1 MISFKESMKRYQT
14 NLKPSWQWI
23 IGGIALVVAIVI
35 AFTGSGD
42 QTQTLFSICLF
53 AVLAYAWNI
62 ISGMTGYIS
71 FGQIGFFGIGA
82 YVAAICQLQ
91 LNSDWYVAA
100 LAGGLVALLIAIPL
114 GVIMLRLQGI
124 YFALGMLGLARIGQ
138 LIASS
143 SALVGGSQGESVPVV
158 GTPQAT
164 SLVMIFVV
172 VAALALTWWLLHARL
187 GLCLM
192 AIRDDEMA
200 TQASGINTTFYKV
213 TAFCISSFLAG
224 LAGGLY
230 TWNIGF
236 IDPGSAFNSTFELQT
251 ILMVLIG
258 GIGTLWGPLLGAI
271 IVSIIGQA
279 LWAQFPQQQQIILG
293 ALTLIAVVW
302 MPGGIVSLLNKRGWL
317 RRTPVWA
324 TSRREDIPDMP
335 DLSRPTDIPEVP
347 GVSRPAESR
356 GANILEVPDLSWHL
370 ADLSAPGSAK
380 SEAPGSA
387 TSEAQQTRATVLKCN
402 GLTRRFGGLSALS
415 NCAIQVEAG
424 QIVAVIGPNG
434 AGKTTLFNLIT
445 GFDRPSEGD
454 ISFLEHSITGHAPY
468 RIAREGVART
478 FQTSRPFPSLT
489 AWETLLLAAIA
500 KNPSRSKATAQA
512 SSMLNKLHL
521 SEQWN
526 NSPEHLPP
534 GQRRLLEIGRALMLQ
549 PRVLLLDE
557 AMAGMA
563 PDEIALVH
571 ALLKEVVSRGCSVVA
586 IEHVLPAI
594 TPIAQHIYVLDF
606 GVTIAEGA
614 AQEVLGN
621 PIVVD
626 AYLGTGE
633 KESINA

>member
-1 MISFKESMKRYQT
+1 MIALREAIKRYQ
-14 NLKPSWQWI
+14 LHSKHFWQWVLFGVVTVVAVI
-23 IGGIALVVAIVI
+23 IAL
-35 AFTGSGD
+35 TGNGD
-42 QTQTLFSICLF
+42 QNQTLFSICLF

-62 ISGMTGYIS
+62 ISGMTGYVS

-82 YVAAICQLQ
+82 YVVAICQVQ
-91 LNSDWYVAA
+91 FNADWYLAILVA
-100 LAGGLVALLIAIPL
+100 GLVALVIAIPL
-114 GVIMLRLQGI
+114 GIIMLRLQGI

-143 SALVGGSQGESVPVV
+143 SPLVGASQGESVPIV
-158 GTPQAT
+158 GTVQET
-164 SLVMIFVV
+164 SLVALCAAVMVV
-172 VAALALTWWLLHARL
+172 LLTWWVLRSRL

-200 TQASGINTTFYKV
+200 TRASGINTTLYKV
-213 TAFCISSFLAG
+213 TAFCMSSFLAG

-258 GIGTLWGPLLGAI
+258 GIGTLWGPLLGSV
-271 IVSIIGQA
+271 IVSVIGQA

-293 ALTLIAVVW
+293 VLTLIAVVW
-302 MPGGIVSLLNKRGWL
+302 MPGGIVSLLRKHGWL
-317 RRTPVWA
+317 HRTPVWA
-324 TSRREDIPDMP
+324 SSRRADSTQAAFETSGHQKINGIMLACSN
-335 DLSRPTDIPEVP
+335 LSR
-347 GVSRPAESR
+347 
-356 GANILEVPDLSWHL
+356 N
-370 ADLSAPGSAK
+370 
-380 SEAPGSA
+380 
-387 TSEAQQTRATVLKCN
+387 
-402 GLTRRFGGLSALS
+402 FGGLSALS

-445 GFDRPSEGD
+445 GFDRASAGNV
-454 ISFLEHSITGHAPY
+454 SFLAQDITGRAPY
-468 RIAREGVART
+468 RIARAGVART

-500 KNPSRSKATAQA
+500 RNPSRSRATAEA
-512 SSMLNKLHL
+512 SSMLHKLSL

-526 NSPEHLPP
+526 KSPEHLPP
-534 GQRRLLEIGRALMLQ
+534 GRQRLLEIGRALMLH

-571 ALLKEVVSRGCSVVA
+571 TLLKDMTGRGCSVIA

-594 TPIAQHIYVLDF
+594 TPVAQYIYVLDF
-606 GVTIAEGA
+606 GVTIAEGTP
-614 AQEVLGN
+614 QEVFRN
-621 PIVVD
+621 PDVIN
-626 AYLGTGE
+626 AYLGTEE
-633 KESINA
+633 KGVINA

>member
-1 MISFKESMKRYQT
+1 MTSFRASMKQYQIH
-14 NLKPSWQWI
+14 LKHSWQWI
-23 IGGIALVVAIVI
+23 LFAIAIVAAVIIAL
-35 AFTGSGD
+35 TGNGD

-62 ISGMTGYIS
+62 ISGMTGYVS

-82 YVAAICQLQ
+82 YVAAICQVQ
-91 LNSDWYVAA
+91 FNTDWYLATLVAGLFA
-100 LAGGLVALLIAIPL
+100 LAIAIPL
-114 GVIMLRLQGI
+114 GIIMLRLQGI

-143 SALVGGSQGESVPVV
+143 SSLVGASQGESVPVV
-158 GTPQAT
+158 GTAQAT
-164 SLVMIFVV
+164 SLVMLCVAAVV
-172 VAALALTWWLLHARL
+172 VLLTWWLLRSRL

-200 TQASGINTTFYKV
+200 TRASGINTTFYKV
-213 TAFCISSFLAG
+213 TAFCMSSFLAG

-258 GIGTLWGPLLGAI
+258 GIGTLWGPLLGAV

-293 ALTLIAVVW
+293 VLTLIAVVW
-302 MPGGIVSLLNKRGWL
+302 IPGGIVSLLHKHGWL

-324 TSRREDIPDMP
+324 SSRRADITLESVETSDTQKTSGAVLACNN
-335 DLSRPTDIPEVP
+335 LSR
-347 GVSRPAESR
+347 
-356 GANILEVPDLSWHL
+356 H
-370 ADLSAPGSAK
+370 
-380 SEAPGSA
+380 
-387 TSEAQQTRATVLKCN
+387 
-402 GLTRRFGGLSALS
+402 FGGLAALS

-445 GFDRPSEGD
+445 GFDHPSAGNVR
-454 ISFLEHSITGHAPY
+454 FLAQNITGRAPY
-468 RIAREGVART
+468 RIAHAGVART

-500 KNPSRSKATAQA
+500 SNSSRSRATAEA
-512 SSMLNKLHL
+512 SSMLNKLRL

-526 NSPEHLPP
+526 KSPEHLPP
-534 GQRRLLEIGRALMLQ
+534 GQQRLLEIGRALMLH

-571 ALLKEVVSRGCSVVA
+571 ALLKDMTSRGCSVIA

-606 GVTIAEGA
+606 GVTIAEGTP
-614 AQEVLGN
+614 QEVLRN
-621 PIVVD
+621 PAVVN
-626 AYLGTGE
+626 AYLGTEE
-633 KESINA
+633 KGVINA